1 MHIYYIKNNKNG
13 KGYVG
18 QHCGD
23 TFTRWKS
30 HMRSGVEKNPK
41 LPLYRAMKRDG
52 LDSFTYEK
60 LETIPNEKGQLEL
73 DLKEIFWIYEK
84 NTYIGN
90 GKGYNLT
97 FGGLGGSRVVG
108 CSTKDNENLK
118 KFTWGKYNFDG
129 DLLASFNTAS
139 EAAKSLNLKNFRGIY
154 DAASWHEMRGKKSKI
169 YGGFMWKRVP
179 KGLGLPIKITP
190 LDSLDDTF
198 KDKRIIEKNPLK
210 GSSRKSSEYE
220 IAQYDFNGNLIK
232 IWPNNAEKIGRDL
245 NIDGDS
251 IRVNLRGETLLT
263 GGYHWR
269 RNTKNTSPIK
279 ISQIPTSELGFK
291 LDSKIF
297 YTEPILQVD
306 NNTGRIIKK
315 FNSISTI
322 PSPFIEQLRIY
333 VEANQN
339 YNYYDDYIRW
349 VFEKNFTSK
358 KINEIK
364 EINKIKKL
372 IKEIC

>member
-30 HMRSGVEKNPK
+30 HMRSGLEKNPK

-73 DLKEIFWIYEK
+73 DLKEIYWIHEK
-84 NTYIGN
+84 NTYVGN
-90 GKGYNLT
+90 GNGYNLT
-97 FGGLGGSRVVG
+97 FGGLGGSRIVG
-108 CSTKDNENLK
+108 CNTGSNEKLK
-118 KFTWGKYNFDG
+118 KFTWGKYDLDG
-129 DLLASFNTAS
+129 NLLGAFETAS

-154 DAASWHEMRGKKSKI
+154 DAASWHEMKGKKSKI

-179 KGLGLPIKITP
+179 KSLGLPKKITP
-190 LDSLDDTF
+190 LQSLDDTF
-198 KDKRIIEKNPLK
+198 KDKRIVEKNPLK
-210 GSSRKSSEYE
+210 GSGRKSSDYE

-232 IWPNNAEKIGRDL
+232 VWPNNAEKIGQDL
-245 NIDGDS
+245 NIDGDT
-251 IRVNLRGETLLT
+251 IRTNLRGETLLT

-279 ISQIPTSELGFK
+279 ISAIPTSELGFK
-291 LDSKIF
+291 LDNKVF
-297 YTEPILQVD
+297 YNEPILKID
-306 NNTGRIIKK
+306 NVTGEIIKK
-315 FNSISTI
+315 YDSISRI
-322 PSPFIEQLRIY
+322 SAPFIEQLRIY

-339 YNYYDDYIRW
+339 YNYYNDYIKW
-349 VFEKNFTSK
+349 VFEKNLNK
-358 KINEIK
+358 EKISEIK
-364 EINKIKKL
+364 EIYKIKML

>member
-1 MHIYYIKNNKNG
+1 MHIYYIKNNKKG

-30 HMRSGVEKNPK
+30 HMRSGLEKNPK

-73 DLKEIFWIYEK
+73 DLKEIYWIHEK
-84 NTYIGN
+84 NTYVGN
-90 GKGYNLT
+90 RNGYNLT
-97 FGGLGGSRVVG
+97 FGGLGGSRIVG
-108 CSTKDNENLK
+108 CNTGSNEKLK
-118 KFTWGKYNFDG
+118 KFTWGKYDLDG
-129 DLLASFNTAS
+129 NLLGAFETAS

-154 DAASWHEMRGKKSKI
+154 DAASWHEMKGKKSKI

-179 KGLGLPIKITP
+179 KSLGLPKKITP
-190 LDSLDDTF
+190 LQSLDDTF
-198 KDKRIIEKNPLK
+198 EDKRIVEKNPLK
-210 GSSRKSSEYE
+210 GSSRKSSDYE

-232 IWPNNAEKIGRDL
+232 VWPNNAEKIGQNL

-251 IRVNLRGETLLT
+251 IRKNLRGETLLT

-279 ISQIPTSELGFK
+279 ISAIPTSELGFK
-291 LDSKIF
+291 LDNKVF
-297 YTEPILQVD
+297 YNEPILKID
-306 NNTGRIIKK
+306 NATGEIIKK
-315 FNSISTI
+315 YDSISRI
-322 PSPFIEQLRIY
+322 SAPFIEQLRIY

-339 YNYYDDYIRW
+339 YNYYDDYIKW
-349 VFEKNFTSK
+349 VFEKNLNK
-358 KINEIK
+358 EKISVIK
-364 EINKIKKL
+364 EIYKIKML

>member
-30 HMRSGVEKNPK
+30 HMRSGLEKNPK

-73 DLKEIFWIYEK
+73 DLKEIYWIHEK
-84 NTYIGN
+84 NTYVGN
-90 GKGYNLT
+90 KNGYNLT
-97 FGGLGGSRVVG
+97 FGGLGGSRIVG
-108 CSTKDNENLK
+108 CNTVSNEKLK
-118 KFTWGKYNFDG
+118 KFTWGKYDLDG
-129 DLLASFNTAS
+129 NLLGAFETAS

-154 DAASWHEMRGKKSKI
+154 DAASWHEMKGKKSKI

-179 KGLGLPIKITP
+179 KSLGLPKKITP
-190 LDSLDDTF
+190 LQSLDDTF
-198 KDKRIIEKNPLK
+198 EDKRIIEKNPLK

-232 IWPNNAEKIGRDL
+232 VWPNNAEKIGQNL

-251 IRVNLRGETLLT
+251 IRKNLRGETLLT

-279 ISQIPTSELGFK
+279 ISAIPTSELGFK
-291 LDSKIF
+291 LDNKVF
-297 YTEPILQVD
+297 YNEPILKID
-306 NNTGRIIKK
+306 NATGEIIKK
-315 FNSISTI
+315 YDSISRI
-322 PSPFIEQLRIY
+322 SAPFIEQLRIY

-339 YNYYDDYIRW
+339 YNYYDDYIKW
-349 VFEKNFTSK
+349 VFEKNLNK
-358 KINEIK
+358 EKISEIK
-364 EINKIKKL
+364 EIYKIKML